1 MPGWWR
7 VVHRCGR
14 TRLAPQAKLG
24 PMMEDNLQRYTEQLV
39 PLLVDWG
46 ASFVGAVITLV
57 VGFTVAAWAGRL
69 VRRGLARSAK
79 IDPIFHP
86 LAGKA
91 VRLAIMVFTI
101 IAVLGRFG
109 VQTASLI
116 AAIGAAGLAIGLAL
130 QGTLSN
136 VAAGVMLLLLRPFKI
151 GDAVNIG
158 GTVYVIDSIGFFAS
172 RAHLPDG
179 PKAFLPNA
187 EIWGKT
193 LVNLSD
199 TDQDLRRIDQTYGIA
214 YDDDIDTAIAILQRV
229 VAADARVRSDPPPL
243 IKVQALGDSSVNILL
258 RVWTARA
265 DWWDTQLDLLK
276 AGKESLEAGG
286 ITIPFPQREL
296 RMIQVPAAKG
306 G

>member
-1 MPGWWR
+1 MN
-7 VVHRCGR
+7 
-14 TRLAPQAKLG
+14 
-24 PMMEDNLQRYTEQLV
+24 DILQRYTEHL
-39 PLLVDWG
+39 PALLIAWG
-46 ASFVGAVITLV
+46 SNLAGALITLV
-57 VGFTVAAWAGRL
+57 IGFTVAGWAGRL
-69 VRRGLARSAK
+69 VRRAMARSGK

-86 LAGKA
+86 LVGKV

-109 VQTASLI
+109 VETASLI
-116 AAIGAAGLAIGLAL
+116 AAIGAAGLAVGLAL

-151 GDAVNIG
+151 GDAVNVG
-158 GTVYVIDSIGFFAS
+158 GSVYIIDSIGFFAC

-193 LVNLSD
+193 LINLSE
-199 TDQDLRRIDQTYGIA
+199 TAQDLRRIDQTYGIA
-214 YDDDIDTAIAILQRV
+214 YGDDIDTAIAILSRV
-229 VAADARVRSDPPPL
+229 VADEARIRTDPAPL
-243 IKVQALGDSSVNILL
+243 IKVQALGESSVDILL

-276 AGKESLEAGG
+276 TAKQQLEAGG

-296 RMIQVPAAKG
+296 HLIQAAPPAKAAG
-306 G
+306 

>member
-1 MPGWWR
+1 MN
-7 VVHRCGR
+7 
-14 TRLAPQAKLG
+14 
-24 PMMEDNLQRYTEQLV
+24 EILQRYTEQL
-39 PLLVDWG
+39 PALLIAWG
-46 ASFVGAVITLV
+46 GNFVGALVTLV
-57 VGFTVAAWAGRL
+57 VGFTIASWAGRL
-69 VRRGLARSAK
+69 VRRAMSRSDK
-79 IDPIFHP
+79 IDPVFHP

-91 VRLAIMVFTI
+91 VRLVIMAFTI
-101 IAVLGRFG
+101 VAVLGRFG

-158 GTVYVIDSIGFFAS
+158 GTVYIIDSIGFFAS

-179 PKAFLPNA
+179 PKAFIPNA

-193 LVNLSD
+193 LVNYSE

-214 YDDDIDTAIAILQRV
+214 YGDDIDTAIAILQRV
-229 VAADARVRSDPPPL
+229 IAADPRVRTDPEPL
-243 IKVQALGDSSVNILL
+243 IKVQALADSSVNILL

-276 AGKESLEAGG
+276 TAKQQLEAGG

-296 RMIQVPAAKG
+296 HVIPAPAAAPAAGLG

>member
-1 MPGWWR
+1 MPQPQDP
-7 VVHRCGR
+7 VHRHAGTAAAGR
-14 TRLAPQAKLG
+14 AKLG
-24 PMMEDNLQRYTEQLV
+24 FIMEDILQRYTEQL
-39 PLLVDWG
+39 PALLIAWG
-46 ASFVGAVITLV
+46 GNIVGAVITLAI
-57 VGFTVAAWAGRL
+57 GFTVAGWAGRL
-69 VRRGLARSAK
+69 VRRGMARSGK
-79 IDPIFHP
+79 IDPVFHP
-86 LAGKA
+86 LAGKV
-91 VRLAIMVFTI
+91 VRLAIMAFTV

-109 VQTASLI
+109 VETASLI

-136 VAAGVMLLLLRPFKI
+136 VAAGVMLLVLRPFKI

-158 GTVYVIDSIGFFAS
+158 GAVYIIDSIGFFAC

-179 PKAFLPNA
+179 PKAFIPNA

-229 VAADARVRSDPPPL
+229 VAAEARVRSEPAPT
-243 IKVQALGDSSVNILL
+243 IKVQALGDSAVNILL
-258 RVWTARA
+258 RVWTARE

-276 AGKESLEAGG
+276 AGKEALEAGG

-296 RMIQVPAAKG
+296 RMIQVPAARS
-306 G
+306 